1 MGKRTACVRPEVGA
15 GLVFCELREP
25 LDWSK
30 PGRVE
35 GMKLESSGDAC
46 GWSV

>member
-1 MGKRTACVRPEVGA
+1 MCESRAGA

-30 PGRVE
+30 PGRVV
-35 GMKLESSGDAC
+35 GMKMESSRRDMWVVC
-46 GWSV
+46 VV

>member
-1 MGKRTACVRPEVGA
+1 MGKRTACVRPEAGA

-35 GMKLESSGDAC
+35 CMKLESSGDAC